1 MARAKYYLQKPKGE
15 IAKDILLWLA
25 VAGAITVGGTAPYL
39 VQKLFCSWDKKK
51 KYKKRSV
58 ETAFYRLRRAG
69 ALLVERK
76 GHQYEVHLTQEGKK
90 KAGWLQIDA
99 LKVSRLKQWEGEWYV
114 LMFDVPQE
122 ERWKRDVLRS
132 FLERLGFVLLQKSV
146 WVHAHKC
153 REEVEV
159 LKAFL
164 GLTSREVKLLMV
176 RNLGGDEER
185 FRKYFHIAQ

>member
-1 MARAKYYLQKPKGE
+1 MTSVQYYLKKPKAE
-15 IAKDILLWLA
+15 ITKDILLWLA

-39 VQKLFCSWDKKK
+39 LQKLFCSLDKKK

-69 ALLVERK
+69 ALLIERK

-90 KAGWLQIDA
+90 KAGWLQINA
-99 LKVSRLKQWEGEWYV
+99 LKVSTVKQWEGEWYV
-114 LMFDVPQE
+114 LLFDVSQK

-146 WVHAHKC
+146 WVHAYKC
-153 REEVEV
+153 REEIAV
-159 LKAFL
+159 LKEFL
-164 GLTSREVKLLMV
+164 GLTSKEVKLLTV
-176 RNLGGDEER
+176 RNLGEDEKR
-185 FRKYFHIAQ
+185 FRQYFHL